1 MEVRLEE
8 NKMMRDFT
16 KEDWMAYSGAEKF
29 SDGSEPMVGEYGPII
44 IVVDRYEVSIEAL
57 DENTMFVLDGI
68 EDNKEY
74 KQDIAERV
82 LSEVKGKTPIEV
94 RKLLIGLGFEYVM

>member
-1 MEVRLEE
+1 
-8 NKMMRDFT
+8 MMRDFT
-16 KEDWMAYSGAEKF
+16 KADWMAYSGVEKF
-29 SDGSEPMVGEYGPII
+29 SDGSEPMVGEYGPIVLVI
-44 IVVDRYEVSIEAL
+44 DKFEVSIETL

-74 KQDIAERV
+74 KQDIAERI

-94 RKLLIGLGFEYVM
+94 RKFLIGLGFEYVM